1 MIFKQLFRA
10 SWNEEDKRL
19 PFCPKTKTWKIPLI
33 RQIYKRWNSF
43 KPSILLC
50 NKNSNCFLLYIST
63 KFPCGRAMNS
73 AIDYKLTLTWPL
85 PGGSFVHVTTFY
97 FWLRTAWSFRTG
109 SPPCHLGCH
118 PHQTRPPS
126 AGPSPG
132 VKGHQHVNSMMLTI
146 GPITDRDL
154 TACTV
159 TSTTYYMAVFVHH
172 YSKSVDFFNS
182 RSILYIVH
190 KYNEVYLRI
199 LNNRQHKLLFFVSV

>member
-1 MIFKQLFRA
+1 M
-10 SWNEEDKRL
+10 
-19 PFCPKTKTWKIPLI
+19 
-33 RQIYKRWNSF
+33 
-43 KPSILLC
+43 
-50 NKNSNCFLLYIST
+50 LLYIST

-109 SPPCHLGCH
+109 SPPCRLGCR

-154 TACTV
+154 TA
-159 TSTTYYMAVFVHH
+159 YGH
-172 YSKSVDFFNS
+172 FNY
-182 RSILYIVH
+182 ILYGRICSSFIQSLLIFLIQ
-190 KYNEVYLRI
+190 EVFCI
-199 LNNRQHKLLFFVSV
+199 LYTSIMKFT

>member
-109 SPPCHLGCH
+109 SPPCRLGCH

-146 GPITDRDL
+146 GSITNWDL

-172 YSKSVDFFNS
+172 LFKVCWFF
-182 RSILYIVH
+182 
-190 KYNEVYLRI
+190 
-199 LNNRQHKLLFFVSV
+199 